1 MFSLFKSATIYFL
14 YKKFKK
20 QIIFVCVYLILLYLI
35 NCIIDDFINIY
46 TYSNSHQIGLLF
58 IKWSINIL
66 SFIFIIYKMKN
77 MNLKDDKYSEE
88 FDFEENKDENQRV
101 FRDRTQIILDRYVD
115 DSNKKD

>member
-46 TYSNSHQIGLLF
+46 IIIQTP
-58 IKWSINIL
+58 IK
-66 SFIFIIYKMKN
+66 
-77 MNLKDDKYSEE
+77 
-88 FDFEENKDENQRV
+88 
-101 FRDRTQIILDRYVD
+101 
-115 DSNKKD
+115 